1 MSNSEAAGKRIKFGN
16 WLPTTKPTLGG
27 VPWMGWGV
35 LLGGILLLVGLLV
48 FGHPLAGVACVL
60 VAGVIVAVFQVRW
73 GDRQA
78 GRTIAARVG
87 DRWGQSS
94 RHSAGNTTYKTGLFT
109 SLPDDAVT
117 ALPGALADMDEIS
130 GEDGMGEEYVL
141 LHHRKKSP
149 TPTLA
154 ATMLCSP
161 DGTKL
166 QPQESIDS
174 QVSAYGG
181 WIAGLS
187 KDSAIEGAVVVV
199 DSTLASTEPL
209 VEKIA
214 SEVASTAPRVA
225 QEALMEAAY
234 ALPARYSS
242 VEVFATVVWS
252 QKELADSLE
261 DAAAEV
267 AAKLPDHRAK
277 LAASGAG
284 QPVVATS
291 EDLARVVRVA
301 YRPDREREFGS
312 DDLAG
317 NTFRMKVT
325 QAGPDEF
332 NDDDRRV
339 CFHDGVASM
348 TVMMT
353 VPPQAHITETTLE
366 ELFAPQ
372 DRFLRKRVAIFYRPL
387 TPAQAIKRA
396 TELRRNAGVSAT
408 AKAQPSMF
416 DKHQE
421 KLAEKAEG
429 ELVTGASMTRF
440 AIMVTVTFEPTKR
453 ALRDA
458 TQKLKATLEGTGI
471 SYRFVETDTSAA
483 FHATLPLGLLPWTYQ
498 TPAQAITEGSV

>member
-1 MSNSEAAGKRIKFGN
+1 MSNSDTAGKRIKFGN

-27 VPWMGWGV
+27 VPWLGWGV

-48 FGHPLAGVACVL
+48 FGHPLAGIGFFFLAAVVVAL
-60 VAGVIVAVFQVRW
+60 FQVRW

-78 GRTIAARVG
+78 GRTIAARIG
-87 DRWGQSS
+87 DRWGHSS
-94 RHSAGNTTYKTGLFT
+94 RHAAGSTIYKTGLFT
-109 SLPDDAVT
+109 ALPNEALT
-117 ALPGALADMDEIS
+117 ALPGALADMSEIS
-130 GEDGMGEEYVL
+130 GEDGAGEEYVL
-141 LHHRKKSP
+141 LHHRKNSP
-149 TPTLA
+149 RPTLA
-154 ATMLCSP
+154 ATLLCSP
-161 DGTKL
+161 DGTQL

-174 QVSAYGG
+174 QVVSYGG

-214 SEVASTAPRVA
+214 SEVSSSAPQVA
-225 QEALMEAAY
+225 QDALREAAD

-317 NTFRMKVT
+317 QTFRMKVT
-325 QAGPDEF
+325 EAGPDVF
-332 NDDDRRV
+332 TDDDRRV

-353 VPPQAHITETTLE
+353 VPPQAHITESTLE

-416 DKHQE
+416 DRHQE
-421 KLAEKAEG
+421 ALAEKAEG

-440 AIMVTVTFEPTKR
+440 AIMVTVTFEASKR
-453 ALRDA
+453 GLRDA
-458 TQKLKATLEGTGI
+458 TQKLKSTLEGTGI

-483 FHATLPLGLLPWTYQ
+483 FHATLPLGLLPWAYQ
-498 TPAQAITEGSV
+498 TPAQSLTEGSI